1 MFNFIDMVQQHQT
14 GMHLDVFREDVLI
27 QTSAGRTIE
36 ATGIIKVTEQAEQ
49 TDNGIG
55 VIVRAELIIPSTL
68 DCGDDIGI
76 HSTWTLTF
84 RGQQFAIESLSPPV
98 AGFIKINALNLSRE
112 LTHSPALNPR

>member
-1 MFNFIDMVQQHQT
+1 MFNFIDMVEQHQT

-49 TDNGIG
+49 TDSGIG
-55 VIVRAELIIPSTL
+55 VIVRAELVIPSTL
-68 DCGDDIGI
+68 DCGDEIGI

-84 RGQQFAIESLSPPV
+84 RGQRFSIETLSPPV

-112 LTHSPALNPR
+112 LSHSPTLNPR